1 MPQTFQD
8 RKPEAA
14 APKGGAI
21 VQKRAKPDLAG
32 QSFAAQEAA
41 LKPVQMKGNGKE
53 SPADVQA
60 TAAEGVKGGGSQL
73 PHMDRIQASFGG
85 AADVSGIRAHVG
97 GEAKG
102 AAQAIGASAYA
113 TGSDVAFQGTPDL
126 HTAAHEAAH
135 VVQQRAGVSLKG
147 GVGAEG
153 DSYEQHADAVADR
166 VVQGKSAEDLLAQG
180 GQTAG
185 GAVQKK
191 AVQRDTAPAAKG
203 ELTAAQATAAVT
215 FNKGKAL
222 KAAAVTQIAGVVG
235 SSSTVIDT
243 TFVKAVA
250 LWQAKVGL
258 TADGK
263 IGDVTMGW
271 LAQEPGGKGLEDLV
285 KSDNLLYVGMN
296 PQSKNLEHNKLKGQG
311 ANVTAV
317 KGHKKQDNITV
328 GTKDQDL
335 NTAEGRKAF
344 VDSLVGGLDPSRR
357 DKLAAYIERSDF
369 GSKDEIGELARALHK
384 AETGQT
390 IFTRVVL
397 SGHSGGWSFWGDDNG
412 DISFSDLKVIR
423 EIFPKATGC
432 VQDLCMSACNT
443 GQRQKLEQYRA
454 IFPNVKSIWAYVG
467 YSPSAA
473 TGALRHVGNWEMA
486 SRGAMDEGK
495 LDAARI
501 KTGQGGGDKDKHVAT
516 WTAKDGKETYKT
528 DSEEAKYDFATVK
541 ADVDGQMP
549 VYDKAMTQG
558 IIDKQA
564 LSTLYTKLQ
573 TLVGNFSNRLPNA
586 AEYDKKMKQILYLR
600 YWENVTKKFEAQF
613 GSQVKAGYEAN
624 RVQVPKFD
632 GMSRDK
638 ALTTIAG
645 YPKAGDA
652 THKLLTSYLRDLDP
666 TLIPPNW
673 A

>member
-1 MPQTFQD
+1 
-8 RKPEAA
+8 
-14 APKGGAI
+14 
-21 VQKRAKPDLAG
+21 
-32 QSFAAQEAA
+32 
-41 LKPVQMKGNGKE
+41 
-53 SPADVQA
+53 
-60 TAAEGVKGGGSQL
+60 
-73 PHMDRIQASFGG
+73 
-85 AADVSGIRAHVG
+85 
-97 GEAKG
+97 
-102 AAQAIGASAYA
+102 
-113 TGSDVAFQGTPDL
+113 
-126 HTAAHEAAH
+126 
-135 VVQQRAGVSLKG
+135 
-147 GVGAEG
+147 
-153 DSYEQHADAVADR
+153 
-166 VVQGKSAEDLLAQG
+166 
-180 GQTAG
+180 
-185 GAVQKK
+185 
-191 AVQRDTAPAAKG
+191 
-203 ELTAAQATAAVT
+203 
-215 FNKGKAL
+215 
-222 KAAAVTQIAGVVG
+222 
-235 SSSTVIDT
+235 
-243 TFVKAVA
+243 
-250 LWQAKVGL
+250 
-258 TADGK
+258 
-263 IGDVTMGW
+263 
-271 LAQEPGGKGLEDLV
+271 
-285 KSDNLLYVGMN
+285 MN
-296 PQSKNLEHNKLKGQG
+296 PQSKNLEHDKLKGQG

-328 GTKDQDL
+328 GNKDQDL
-335 NTAEGRKAF
+335 STADGRKAF

-357 DKLAAYIERSDF
+357 DKLTAFIERSDF

-486 SRGAMDEGK
+486 SRGALDEGK
-495 LDAARI
+495 LDAARV

-528 DSEEAKYDFATVK
+528 DSEEAKYDYATVK

-549 VYDKAMTQG
+549 VYDKAMNQG

-613 GSQVKAGYEAN
+613 GAQVKAGYEAN
-624 RVQVPKFD
+624 RVAVPKFD

-638 ALTTIAG
+638 ALTQIAG
-645 YPKAGDA
+645 YPKPGDA